1 MAKTKQ
7 QLLVEN
13 QTSFPNNT
21 TNYITPAIL
30 RDFNVDMI
38 QSMVDEIP
46 FGEYTQSVD
55 TSIEALNNFTA
66 SAAGLST
73 GSLLVTASVVSNVL
87 TFTKGDSSQF
97 SLTVA
102 TGSGGGADITQ
113 LNQATASLQ
122 AFTASAQTS
131 INALNTTTQS
141 LQAQLTTIGGQSGSW
156 GGGQVTSAS
165 FNQFTASVNTTTAS
179 LNSAT
184 ASLFSSASLSLTTA
198 SVAGQI
204 LQFRKG
210 DATTFNLTI
219 PTGSGTIVTGSYAQF
234 YDDAT
239 QSGSANTAYALRF
252 PHIAVPDGVLLS
264 GSTGMQVGAAGIY
277 NIQFSIQ
284 VAQGASAANLNVWF
298 KKNGVNISN
307 SDTSWTVPSNHKLVP
322 VVNILDQAALNDVYE
337 IWWQSDSA
345 NTTFAAFPASGSA
358 PAIPSVITTIY
369 RVDVGGGTNVVTT
382 GSFNA
387 YTASVNA
394 TTQSLQTQLA
404 TIGTQSGSWG
414 GGGSASWPVSGTP
427 NGIVSS
433 SAQITKLGFATT
445 GSNGFFGNQ
454 NFNGNI
460 LVSGSVSLLSEGG
473 NGWAFQSKA
482 LFLSNSVQTG
492 LTVES
497 PIHFYKMT
505 KGNMFMTLN
514 NGDPGSSGS
523 MHITVC
529 NDQSLEVSAS
539 VLNTYQPLN
548 IYNPSPGITIAKNN
562 SLFGAPYNISNA
574 YVDVQTDPTNVF
586 SAITVLDD
594 RNNGNQIGI
603 ALNSYAVYPTAT
615 PMIYGGQFYSGTG
628 TDCAMALPDDR
639 IELWKPTGFKADLD
653 ASGSINVHSGSYNGK
668 AINNITPVSSSKAP
682 VQNIVTLSAA
692 EYALIT
698 PNSTT
703 LYIVI

>member
-66 SAAGLST
+66 SATGLST

-141 LQAQLTTIGGQSGSW
+141 LQTQLTTIGGQSGSW
-156 GGGQVTSAS
+156 ITVSQTASMHVNLADSASNVYVQNTSANQTHLVTFADAQNAYGGLQS
-165 FNQFTASVNTTTAS
+165 NNNFTFNPNTLLLNVTASNAQTAS
-179 LNSAT
+179 WARNI
-184 ASLFSSASLSLTTA
+184 
-198 SVAGQI
+198 V
-204 LQFRKG
+204 G
-210 DATTFNLTI
+210 DGF
-219 PTGSGTIVTGSYAQF
+219 
-234 YDDAT
+234 
-239 QSGSANTAYALRF
+239 
-252 PHIAVPDGVLLS
+252 
-264 GSTGMQVGAAGIY
+264 
-277 NIQFSIQ
+277 
-284 VAQGASAANLNVWF
+284 
-298 KKNGVNISN
+298 
-307 SDTSWTVPSNHKLVP
+307 
-322 VVNILDQAALNDVYE
+322 
-337 IWWQSDSA
+337 
-345 NTTFAAFPASGSA
+345 
-358 PAIPSVITTIY
+358 
-369 RVDVGGGTNVVTT
+369 VTT
-382 GSFNA
+382 GSFNQF
-387 YTASVNA
+387 TASVNA

-414 GGGSASWPVSGTP
+414 LASGSVPPGTVSGSQQIL
-427 NGIVSS
+427 NYGI
-433 SAQITKLGFATT
+433 FATT
-445 GSNGFFGNQ
+445 GSNI
-454 NFNGNI
+454 FNGVEI
-460 LVSGSVSLLSEGG
+460 ISGSVYVSGSVNLLSEGG
-473 NGWAFQSKA
+473 NGWAFSSKA
-482 LFLSNSVQTG
+482 LFLTNSVQTG

-505 KGNMFMTLN
+505 KGEMYITANVN
-514 NGDPGSSGS
+514 DPGSSGS
-523 MHITVC
+523 MHLTVANGYPIIVSSSAFNVTNGNVDVQTGAIIAQGGIFNGGVDFFGGIT
-529 NDQSLEVSAS
+529 Q
-539 VLNTYQPLN
+539 TTPY
-548 IYNPSPGITIAKNN
+548 PGINLRANN
-562 SLFGAPYNISNA
+562 DGSGSAYNISNIV
-574 YVDVQTDPTNVF
+574 VDVQTDPTNVF

-639 IELWKPTGFKADLD
+639 IELWKPTAFKADLD